1 MKKLIILIILLFGV
15 CGCWNYKEL
24 DDYSI
29 INGIA
34 IDKDDDEMEDGT
46 DFEEDNNDEEDETMK
61 GLMKGKSSKK
71 EIMKKIFM
79 FGNDKVKLN
88 FIKTNNVICSYQRK
102 SKNEIVLKK
111 MMISSA
117 IYLSQISFFR

>member
-34 IDKDDDEMEDGT
+34 IDKDDDKYEVT
-46 DFEEDNNDEEDETMK
+46 
-61 GLMKGKSSKK
+61 
-71 EIMKKIFM
+71 
-79 FGNDKVKLN
+79 
-88 FIKTNNVICSYQRK
+88 
-102 SKNEIVLKK
+102 VL
-111 MMISSA
+111 I
-117 IYLSQISFFR
+117 